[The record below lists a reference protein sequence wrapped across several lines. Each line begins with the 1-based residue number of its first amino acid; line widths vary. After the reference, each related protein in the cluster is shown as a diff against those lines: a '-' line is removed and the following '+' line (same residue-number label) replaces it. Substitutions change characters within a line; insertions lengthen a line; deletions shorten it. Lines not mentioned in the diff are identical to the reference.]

1 MLSQR
6 QEDLED
12 IEAVTTRPAWVVDH
26 NTYKLWEQGL
36 DESMMP
42 ADIVFSEETAEQVK
56 RMLAWAAARVAEL
69 DDARLQ
75 PQAAPPQPP
84 PQPSQEEGPRVRGTE
99 GPSLA
104 LLPRLP
110 PAAFDGAVLARA
122 AALAAG
128 PRVGVSPTSVMQHE

>member
-1 MLSQR
+1 MSLLPACLLAHISLFLDRSMLSQR
-6 QEDLED
+6 QEDLEV

-69 DDARLQ
+69 DDARLRQ
-75 PQAAPPQPP
+75 IFVGFVMVLSFL
-84 PQPSQEEGPRVRGTE
+84 SQ
-99 GPSLA
+99 
-104 LLPRLP
+104 
-110 PAAFDGAVLARA
+110 
-122 AALAAG
+122 
-128 PRVGVSPTSVMQHE
+128 

>member
-69 DDARLQ
+69 DDARLRQ
-75 PQAAPPQPP
+75 IFVGFVMVLSFL
-84 PQPSQEEGPRVRGTE
+84 SQ
-99 GPSLA
+99 
-104 LLPRLP
+104 
-110 PAAFDGAVLARA
+110 
-122 AALAAG
+122 
-128 PRVGVSPTSVMQHE
+128 

>member
-1 MLSQR
+1 MVKVVIPVKVACIPL
-6 QEDLED
+6 L
-12 IEAVTTRPAWVVDH
+12 ITTGW
-26 NTYKLWEQGL
+26 GL
-36 DESMMP
+36 DYAP
-42 ADIVFSEETAEQVK
+42 RAIPVKLQHCFSEETAKQIK

-69 DDARLQ
+69 EEARLQ

-84 PQPSQEEGPRVRGTE
+84 SQPSQEGPRVRGSE